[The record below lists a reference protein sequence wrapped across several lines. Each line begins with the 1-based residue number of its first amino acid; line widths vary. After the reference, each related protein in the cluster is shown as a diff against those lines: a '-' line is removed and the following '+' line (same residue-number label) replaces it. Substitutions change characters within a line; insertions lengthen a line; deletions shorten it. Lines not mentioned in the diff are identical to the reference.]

1 LGEKVKD
8 SLIGTYFHTLDEKG
22 RMAVPFKLKV
32 DLGDPFY
39 ITSLTDDCLVA
50 YPEEEWAAFSA
61 KLKAIPQSDEVA
73 QRFVRNVTSN
83 ACKGEPDK
91 QGRVLLPQALREK
104 VSIDKDTVI
113 VGALNRVEIWAKE
126 KWHGYQE
133 QAPSNEIM
141 MQSAA
146 KYGI

>member
-1 LGEKVKD
+1 VKD
-8 SLIGTYFHTLDEKG
+8 ALIGTYFHTLDEKG
-22 RMAVPFKLKV
+22 RMAVPFKLRT

-39 ITSLTDDCLVA
+39 ITALTDDCLVA
-50 YPEEEWAAFSA
+50 YPEEEWETFSA
-61 KLKAIPQSDEVA
+61 KLKAIPQSDTVA
-73 QRFVRNVTSN
+73 QHFVRGVTSN

-91 QGRVLLPQALREK
+91 QGRVLLPQVLRDK
-104 VSIDKDTVI
+104 TGIDKETVI
-113 VGALNRVEIWAKE
+113 IGVLNRVEIWAKE

-133 QAPSNEIM
+133 KAPSDEAV

>member
-1 LGEKVKD
+1 MKD

-22 RMAVPFKLKV
+22 RVAVPFKLRA

-39 ITSLTDDCLVA
+39 ITALTEDCLVV
-50 YPEEEWAAFSA
+50 YPEGEWEALSA
-61 KLKAIPQSDEVA
+61 KLKAIPQFDA
-73 QRFVRNVTSN
+73 DGQRLVRDVTSN

-91 QGRVLLPQALREK
+91 QGRVLLPQVLRDK
-104 VSIDKDTVI
+104 VGIDKDTVI
-113 VGALNRVEIWAKE
+113 IGALNRMEIWAKE
-126 KWHGYQE
+126 KWRGYTE
-133 QAPSNEIM
+133 NAPSGEAM

>member
-1 LGEKVKD
+1 VKD

-22 RMAVPFKLKV
+22 RMAVPFKLRA

-39 ITSLTDDCLVA
+39 ITALTDSCLVA
-50 YPEEEWAAFSA
+50 YPMEEWEAFCA
-61 KLKAIPQSDEVA
+61 KLKAIPQSDEIA

-91 QGRVLLPQALREK
+91 QGRVLLPQNLRDT
-104 VSIDKDTVI
+104 VGIDKDTVI
-113 VGALNRVEIWAKE
+113 IGALNRVEIWAKE
-126 KWHGYQE
+126 KWHGYQA
-133 QAPSNEIM
+133 QAPSGEAV